1 MFSRVL
7 LILPLSTFRL
17 RSEIIPQHLTHGNL
31 LEVPREVLLPPKL
44 FFPKRCKRRALFA
57 GWDSSGQ
64 TTAGAMGCPEVRP
77 GPPMSYHSK
86 KAGCSLCRTRCVAC
100 LESLRSSL
108 VLRVNATT
116 VCPSPPVLAANA

>member
-44 FFPKRCKRRALFA
+44 FFQ
-57 GWDSSGQ
+57 S
-64 TTAGAMGCPEVRP
+64 TANTGLCLQGGTAVVRP
-77 GPPMSYHSK
+77 Q
-86 KAGCSLCRTRCVAC
+86 
-100 LESLRSSL
+100 
-108 VLRVNATT
+108 RVPWDAQR
-116 VCPSPPVLAANA
+116 